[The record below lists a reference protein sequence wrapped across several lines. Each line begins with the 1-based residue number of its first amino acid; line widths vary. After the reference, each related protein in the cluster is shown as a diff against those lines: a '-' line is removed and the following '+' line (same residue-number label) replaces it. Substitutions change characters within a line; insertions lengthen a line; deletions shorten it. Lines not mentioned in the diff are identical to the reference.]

1 MIRGNIGGISVCV
14 SGYFLLATVVVF
26 WGDAS
31 GMAAWGL
38 LAAVG
43 HELGHIWMMRRV
55 GCEQCE
61 VRIGLCG
68 MRILRRQ
75 EVGYGREWKIHLAG
89 GGVNLLVGA
98 AGLAVYFLCGREV
111 WVLRFSAAQGLVG
124 GMNLLPIYP
133 LDGGQAL
140 FALLCLRMEGKRAE
154 RITNGVAVLCLCP
167 LATVGFLVLFRTK
180 YNGSLLLAAVMAM
193 FLLVFKEKH

>member
-1 MIRGNIGGISVCV
+1 MIRGSVWGIPVTV
-14 SGYFLLATVVVF
+14 SGYFLLAAVVVF
-26 WGDAS
+26 WRDAS

-43 HELGHIWMMRRV
+43 HELGHIRMMRRV

-61 VRIGLCG
+61 VRIGWCG

-75 EVGYGREWKIHLAG
+75 EVGYGKEWKIHLAG
-89 GGVNLLVGA
+89 GGVNLLAGMVGA
-98 AGLAVYFLCGREV
+98 AVYIICGRGE
-111 WVLRFSAAQGLVG
+111 WALRFTAAQWLVG

-140 FALLCLRMEGKRAE
+140 FALLCLRMERKKAE
-154 RITNGVAVLCLCP
+154 RITNGVAFLCLCP
-167 LATVGFLVLFRTK
+167 LATVGFWVLFRTK
-180 YNGSLLLAAVMAM
+180 YNGSLLLAAIMAM